1 MFKLIELIKSLTP
14 RIESAQEREQS
25 YLGEAVDLYDL
36 ERRIREI
43 DARGQSFAA
52 RPAMAAGLR

>member
-1 MFKLIELIKSLTP
+1 VFKLIELIKSLTP
-14 RIESAQEREQS
+14 RIESSQERDQR
-25 YLGEAVDLYDL
+25 YLNESVDLLDL
-36 ERRIREI
+36 ERRIRKI